1 MAHGRGIIRRLNVEG
16 DMATAIPDGYHTL
29 TPYLIVPDGEGMLR
43 FLQDVFAAKLME
55 RFNRPDGTLKHSE
68 LQVGD
73 SKIMVGQ
80 VEAKLT
86 PRPQTLYVYL
96 PDVDAAY
103 KRALGAGAKSLMEVT
118 DQFYGDRSGGF
129 EDAAGNWW
137 YVATHVEDVS
147 PEELQRR
154 AKAQELHAK

>member
-1 MAHGRGIIRRLNVEG
+1 MAK
-16 DMATAIPDGYHTL
+16 AIPDGYHTL
-29 TPYLIVPDGEGMLR
+29 TPYLTVPDGEGMLR
-43 FLQDVFAAKLME
+43 FLQDVFAAKLAE
-55 RFNRPDGTLKHSE
+55 RFNCADGTLKHAE

-80 VEAKLT
+80 AGGKFT

-96 PDVDAAY
+96 PDVDATY
-103 KRALGAGAKSLMEVT
+103 KRALDAGAKSLMEVT

-137 YVATHVEDVS
+137 WVATHVEDVS
-147 PEELQRR
+147 PEEMQRR
-154 AKAQELHAK
+154 ANAQELQVK